1 MSYYRR
7 AIEKYAKYV
16 VEQSK
21 LNLKKPKKPFGQST
35 NASGSL
41 YNSLSYIIQGK
52 KNTIKFL
59 SEDYGQFIDLG
70 VRGSESTYPQTAQ
83 AQTKAK
89 EHFKF
94 KTGPHSSIF
103 DNWIKQKGIKGR
115 DKKTGRFIT
124 NKSLTYLIARSVGKK
139 GIRATL
145 FFTSPLNRGLD
156 LFGDEI
162 AEGYIKDKIGI
173 K

>member
-7 AIEKYAKYV
+7 AIERYAKYV
-16 VEQSK
+16 IEQSK
-21 LNLKKPKKPFGQST
+21 QNLKKPKKPFGQST
-35 NASGSL
+35 NASGTLSKSL
-41 YNSLSYIIQGK
+41 EYRIEGK
-52 KNTIKFL
+52 KIKFL
-59 SEDYGQFIDLG
+59 SEDYGEFIDKG
-70 VRGSESTYPQTAQ
+70 VRGSESSYPQTSQ

-94 KTGPHSSIF
+94 RTGPHSSVF
-103 DNWIKQKGIKGR
+103 DKWIKQKGIRGR

-124 NKSLTYLIARSVGKK
+124 NKSLTYLIARSIGKK

-145 FFTSPLNRGLD
+145 FFTKPFNRGLD

-162 AEGYIKDKIGI
+162 AEAYLKDKIGI
-173 K
+173 E

>member
-1 MSYYRR
+1 MGYYQR
-7 AIEKYAKYV
+7 AIEKYAKWV

-21 LNLKKPKKPFGQST
+21 LNLKKPKKPFGKSS
-35 NASGSL
+35 NASGEL
-41 YNSLSYIIQGK
+41 LNSLNYKIQGDK
-52 KNTIKFL
+52 ISFL

-70 VRGSESTYPQTAQ
+70 VRGSKSTYSQTAQ

-89 EHFKF
+89 EHFKYR
-94 KTGPHSSIF
+94 TQPPSSVF
-103 DNWIKQKGIKGR
+103 TKWIKQKGIQGR

-124 NKSLTYLIARSVGKK
+124 RQSLSFLIARSIGQK

-145 FFTSPLNRGLD
+145 FFTKPFNRGLD

-173 K
+173 E

>member
-1 MSYYRR
+1 MGYYQR
-7 AIEKYAKYV
+7 AIEKYAKWV

-21 LNLKKPKKPFGQST
+21 LNLKKPKKPFGKSS
-35 NASGSL
+35 NSSGKL
-41 YNSLSYIIQGK
+41 LNSLDYKIQGDK
-52 KNTIKFL
+52 ISFL

-70 VRGSESTYPQTAQ
+70 VRGSKSTYSQTAQ

-89 EHFKF
+89 EHFKYR
-94 KTGPHSSIF
+94 TQPPSSVF
-103 DNWIKQKGIKGR
+103 TKWIKQKGIQGR

-124 NKSLTYLIARSVGKK
+124 RQSLSFLIARSIGQK

-145 FFTSPLNRGLD
+145 FFTKPFNRGLD

-173 K
+173 E

>member
-1 MSYYRR
+1 MGYYQR
-7 AIEKYAKYV
+7 AIEKYAKWV
-16 VEQSK
+16 VQQSK
-21 LNLKKPKKPFGQST
+21 LNLNKPKKPFGKSS
-35 NASGSL
+35 NASSKL
-41 YNSLSYIIQGK
+41 SNSLEYK
-52 KNTIKFL
+52 IKGNKISFL

-70 VRGSESTYPQTAQ
+70 VRGSKSTYPQTAQ

-89 EHFKF
+89 EHFKYR
-94 KTGPHSSIF
+94 TQPPSSVF
-103 DNWIKQKGIKGR
+103 TKWIKQKGIQGR

-124 NKSLTYLIARSVGKK
+124 RQSLSFLIARSIGEK

-145 FFTSPLNRGLD
+145 FFTKPFNRGLD

-173 K
+173 E

>member
-1 MSYYRR
+1 MGYYQR
-7 AIEKYAKYV
+7 AIEKYAKWV
-16 VEQSK
+16 VQQSK
-21 LNLKKPKKPFGQST
+21 LNLNKPKKPFGKSS
-35 NASGSL
+35 NSSGK
-41 YNSLSYIIQGK
+41 LSSSIEYRVKGDKIS
-52 KNTIKFL
+52 FL

-70 VRGSESTYPQTAQ
+70 VRGSKSTYSQTAQ

-89 EHFKF
+89 EHFKYR
-94 KTGPHSSIF
+94 TQPPSSIF
-103 DNWIKQKGIKGR
+103 LKWIKQKGIQGR

-124 NKSLTYLIARSVGKK
+124 RQSLSFLIARSIGQK

-145 FFTSPLNRGLD
+145 FFTKPFNRGLD

-173 K
+173 E

>member
-16 VEQSK
+16 IEQSK
-21 LNLKKPKKPFGQST
+21 QNLKKPKKPFGQLT
-35 NASGSL
+35 NTTGKLS
-41 YNSLSYIIQGK
+41 NSLEYR
-52 KNTIKFL
+52 IKGDKISFL
-59 SEDYGQFIDLG
+59 SEDYGQFIDIG
-70 VRGSESTYPQTAQ
+70 VRGSKSSYPQTAQ

-94 KTGPHSSIF
+94 RTGPHSSVF
-103 DNWIKQKGIKGR
+103 DKWIKQKGIKGR

-124 NKSLTYLIARSVGKK
+124 NKSLTYLIARSIGQK

-145 FFTSPLNRGLD
+145 FFTKPFQRGLD

-162 AEGYIKDKIGI
+162 AEGFIKDKIGI
-173 K
+173 E

>member
-1 MSYYRR
+1 MGYYQR
-7 AIEKYAKYV
+7 AIEKYAKWV

-21 LNLKKPKKPFGQST
+21 LNLKKPKKPFGQSS
-35 NASGSL
+35 NASGKL
-41 YNSLSYIIQGK
+41 LNSLEYKIQGDK
-52 KNTIKFL
+52 ISFL

-70 VRGSESTYPQTAQ
+70 VRGSKSTYSQTAQ

-89 EHFKF
+89 EHFKYR
-94 KTGPHSSIF
+94 TQPPSSIF
-103 DNWIKQKGIKGR
+103 TKWIKQKGIQGR

-124 NKSLTYLIARSVGKK
+124 RQSLSFLIARSIGQK

-145 FFTSPLNRGLD
+145 FFTKPFNRGLD

-173 K
+173 E